1 MSKRQFYITTA
12 IPYVNGDP
20 HVGFAL
26 ECVQADV
33 LARHRRLRGEDVRF
47 LSGTDD
53 NSLKN
58 VQAAEAAGVP
68 VAKFVSEKARR
79 FAGLHEPLELSYDD
93 FISTSVDPRHRPA
106 VERLWRACAA
116 AGDLYE
122 REYQGLYC
130 IGCEAFL
137 GPAEL
142 VGGLCPEHPEP
153 PELVTER
160 NWFFRLSAHQ
170 QPLLE
175 AIQSGR
181 LRIEPDHARNEAL
194 SFIRRGLEDFSVSR
208 PIGRARGWGIA
219 VPGDPS
225 QVIYVW
231 FDALCNYISA
241 LGYGGDRTLYARWW
255 VGAGERVHVI
265 GKGITR
271 FHAIYWPAILRSAG
285 EPLPTAVLVHDY
297 LTVGGAKLSKS
308 AAAESTAPLELATR
322 FGSDALRWWFLRD
335 VPRFGDADF
344 RLPLLAARANE
355 LADELGNFVNRTIVL
370 RSGSAGRVAPS
381 TSGPPAGGARLH
393 AAILAAPRSI
403 DDALAHYDFRTA
415 TAALWEIV
423 VQGNR
428 FISSARPWEL
438 SPHAREGDASARAR
452 LQAVLELLA
461 QACTTIA
468 FELRPFLPGAADRI
482 TDAIELLDPQRG
494 RSLFRKCGPPCVGE

>member
-58 VQAAEAAGVP
+58 VQAADAAGVP

-79 FAGLHEPLELSYDD
+79 FAGLPEPLELSYDD

-225 QVIYVW
+225 QVINVW

-241 LGYGGDRTLYARWW
+241 LGYGGGWSLYDRWW
-255 VGAGERVHVI
+255 GGPGERVHVI

-271 FHAIYWPAILRSAG
+271 GRAASRGHHRGAAVDRRCARALRLPRRDVRAVG
-285 EPLPTAVLVHDY
+285 DRRRGQPLHLERPPVGSVAACAPGRCQRTDAPLVRDRATRPGVHHDR
-297 LTVGGAKLSKS
+297 AR
-308 AAAESTAPLELATR
+308 AAAIPPGRGGPDHRSDRAPG
-322 FGSDALRWWFLRD
+322 F
-335 VPRFGDADF
+335 
-344 RLPLLAARANE
+344 AARQAPVSQVR
-355 LADELGNFVNRTIVL
+355 LAIVTGTQ
-370 RSGSAGRVAPS
+370 RSVGSA
-381 TSGPPAGGARLH
+381 
-393 AAILAAPRSI
+393 
-403 DDALAHYDFRTA
+403 
-415 TAALWEIV
+415 W
-423 VQGNR
+423 
-428 FISSARPWEL
+428 
-438 SPHAREGDASARAR
+438 
-452 LQAVLELLA
+452 
-461 QACTTIA
+461 
-468 FELRPFLPGAADRI
+468 
-482 TDAIELLDPQRG
+482 
-494 RSLFRKCGPPCVGE
+494 